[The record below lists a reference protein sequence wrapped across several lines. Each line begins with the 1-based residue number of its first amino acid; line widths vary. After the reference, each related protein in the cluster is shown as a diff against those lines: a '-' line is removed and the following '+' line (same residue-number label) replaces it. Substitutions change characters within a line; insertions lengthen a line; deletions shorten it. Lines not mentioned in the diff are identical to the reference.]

1 MEGDDEI
8 LLDDMEDTLDQL
20 DTAVEGEKEEAA
32 AAAAAADPLDALL
45 KHHPE
50 CILEYAEAI
59 ATKIPITEA
68 VAGGNDPN
76 HMSAPFLTQYEKTM
90 ILGKRANQLSQNA
103 RPYIVVPEHVSNVL
117 EIARME
123 LDQKKLPFLVKRSMP
138 NGSFEYWRLSD
149 LILL

>member
-1 MEGDDEI
+1 MDGEDEI
-8 LLDDMEDTLDQL
+8 ILDDMEDTLDQL
-20 DTAVEGEKEEAA
+20 DTVVEGEKEDAGGGAA
-32 AAAAAADPLDALL
+32 ALDALL